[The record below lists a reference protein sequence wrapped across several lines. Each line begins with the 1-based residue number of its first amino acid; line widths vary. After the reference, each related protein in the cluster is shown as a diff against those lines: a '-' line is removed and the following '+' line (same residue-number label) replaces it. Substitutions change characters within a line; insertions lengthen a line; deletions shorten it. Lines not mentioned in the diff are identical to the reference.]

1 MDRKSLEITSL
12 RDGNGRTY
20 WKKKTYLER
29 IAALEQLRII
39 IFGYDPS
46 TARLQRTLT
55 ITQLKKN

>member
-1 MDRKSLEITSL
+1 MDIKSLEITSL
-12 RDGNGRTY
+12 YDSNGRSY

-46 TARLQRTLT
+46 AARLQRTLT

>member
-1 MDRKSLEITSL
+1 MDKNRLEITSL
-12 RDGNGRTY
+12 RDGNGHSY

-46 TARLQRTLT
+46 TTRLQRTLT
-55 ITQLKKN
+55 ITQLKGN

>member
-12 RDGNGRTY
+12 RDNNGHSY
-20 WKKKTYLER
+20 WKNKTYLER

-46 TARLQRTLT
+46 TTRLQRTLK